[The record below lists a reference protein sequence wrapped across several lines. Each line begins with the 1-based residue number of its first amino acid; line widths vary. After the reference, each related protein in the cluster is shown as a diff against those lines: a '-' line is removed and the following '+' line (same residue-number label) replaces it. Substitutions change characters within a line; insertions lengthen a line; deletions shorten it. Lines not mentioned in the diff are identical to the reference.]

1 MVETA
6 LGLIPQPYRDVAI
19 RHREL
24 LKFAMVGGTTWV
36 IDTTIFL
43 VLKSTVLEPKPVT
56 AKVISVVVATLASY
70 GLNRGWSFRT
80 RGGRERHHEAVLYAL
95 ISALG
100 VAVYAAPLWISR
112 YMLDLRVPEVAP
124 LTEHLADFVSG
135 QIVGVLA
142 GMVFRW
148 WAFRRFVFPHEDAR
162 RPPVA
167 VSDSAVTEP

>member
-24 LKFAMVGGTTWV
+24 LKFAMVGGTTWI

-80 RGGRERHHEAVLYAL
+80 RGGRERHHEAVLYGL
-95 ISALG
+95 ISVLG

-112 YMLDLRVPEVAP
+112 YMLDLRVPGVSP

-142 GMVFRW
+142 GMGFRW

-162 RPPVA
+162 RSPVA
-167 VSDSAVTEP
+167 VPER